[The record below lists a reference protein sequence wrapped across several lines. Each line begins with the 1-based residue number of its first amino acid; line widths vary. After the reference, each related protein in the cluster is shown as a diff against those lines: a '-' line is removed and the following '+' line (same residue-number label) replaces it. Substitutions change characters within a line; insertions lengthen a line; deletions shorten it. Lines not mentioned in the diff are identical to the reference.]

1 MPEILKLI
9 EFRDRDG
16 VYAAWRWRPD
26 EVTDVIK
33 WDQLVVRENQL
44 CVLMQEG
51 KVVEQ
56 LGPGRYVLDSKNFP
70 LLTKFFTGLVFGRG
84 VTPFI
89 GDVYFLN
96 TTQFNARRWGT
107 ASPVLILDELYGQVP
122 VTANGT
128 AGYAVVNAD
137 AFLRRVIGTQDTVTV
152 EDLDRIARDTI
163 VVPAF
168 VDAVVG
174 LSKVKIQDV
183 INART
188 AITADLTKR
197 VGEAMDGYGLRL
209 TGITINSIGTTPEF
223 EAIMADAALSRAKAS
238 ANAFGISRVADAQTE
253 AEKKLRGVN
262 STYRE
267 VTVADAVKAA
277 AGSGGGSLMAALLV
291 SQMAQGASVAPAT
304 PMPQAPVT
312 QFYVGLNGQ
321 QAGPFQM
328 VVLQQMV
335 AAGTLTTSTLVWR
348 AGLAGWQAAGTVPEF
363 AGLFAASATPPP
375 LPPPL
380 P

>member
-16 VYAAWRWRPD
+16 VYAAWRWRS
-26 EVTDVIK
+26 EETTDIIK
-33 WDQLVVRENQL
+33 WDQLVVRENQW

-51 KVVEQ
+51 KVVEMV
-56 LGPGRYVLDSKNFP
+56 GPGRYVLDSKNFP

-84 VTPFI
+84 VTPYI

-137 AFLRRVIGTQDTVTV
+137 TFLRKVIGTQDCVTV
-152 EDLDRIARDTI
+152 DELDRIARDTVI
-163 VVPAF
+163 VPSF

-188 AITADLTKR
+188 TITADLTKR

-209 TGITINSIGTTPEF
+209 SGLSINSIGTTPEF

-291 SQMAQGASVAPAT
+291 SQLAQGATVAPSVPP
-304 PMPQAPVT
+304 PMSQAPMV
-312 QFYVGLNGQ
+312 QFYVALNGQ

-328 VVLQQMV
+328 VVLQQMI

-348 AGLAGWQAAGTVPEF
+348 AGLDGWQAAGTIPDL
-363 AGLFAASATPPP
+363 AGLFAPPMPPP
-375 LPPPL
+375 LPPAK
-380 P
+380 

>member
-1 MPEILKLI
+1 
-9 EFRDRDG
+9 
-16 VYAAWRWRPD
+16 
-26 EVTDVIK
+26 
-33 WDQLVVRENQL
+33 
-44 CVLMQEG
+44 
-51 KVVEQ
+51 VEQ

-137 AFLRRVIGTQDTVTV
+137 AFLRKVIGTQDSVTV
-152 EDLDRIARDTI
+152 EELDRIARDTI

-188 AITADLTKR
+188 TITADLTKR

-209 TGITINSIGTTPEF
+209 SGLSINSIGTTPEF

-238 ANAFGISRVADAQTE
+238 ANAFGISKVADAQTE
-253 AEKKLRGVN
+253 AERKLRGVN

-277 AGSGGGSLMAALLV
+277 AGSGSGNPFAAMLV
-291 SQMAQGASVAPAT
+291 SQLAQGASVPT
-304 PMPQAPVT
+304 SPPPVAQVPVV
-312 QFYVGLNGQ
+312 QFFVAVNGQ
-321 QAGPFQM
+321 QAGPFTM
-328 VVLQQMV
+328 AVLQQMIT
-335 AAGTLTTSTLVWR
+335 AGTLTASTLVWR
-348 AGLAGWQAAGTVPEF
+348 AGLAGWQAAGAVPEI
-363 AGLFAASATPPP
+363 AGLFAANSTPPP
-375 LPPPL
+375 LPPPV